1 MPHIEGSEINSLVHS
16 KSLTALV
23 PTVYNSNV

>member
-1 MPHIEGSEINSLVHS
+1 MPYIETSEINSVVHS

-23 PTVYNSNV
+23 PIVYNSNV